1 MTAHAADREPRDRH
15 GNGGRGV
22 AGASGE
28 GGGGGGGA
36 GLGWGGRG
44 LLPAFLKKYN
54 LLVILLSF
62 YLVHFGLTCAV
73 T

>member
-1 MTAHAADREPRDRH
+1 MAAHAADREPRDRH

-28 GGGGGGGA
+28 GGVGGA
-36 GLGWGGRG
+36 ELGWGGRG